1 MNVLQIRGEGDEGVD
16 EACVVTS
23 WEIYLLFEV
32 LRVNILLKSHCIER
46 NSGKGKSEE
55 KDADKA
61 DDSEDDKDVAEE
73 LLHCFLIL

>member
-1 MNVLQIRGEGDEGVD
+1 M
-16 EACVVTS
+16 
-23 WEIYLLFEV
+23 
-32 LRVNILLKSHCIER
+32 NILLKSHCIER